1 MKISF
6 TGDNKE
12 TALGANVLKL
22 LFVQNLQ
29 MDQMNWSVC
38 SFPDLSNVCGKG
50 QELTLEERIPKVVIR
65 LG

>member
-22 LFVQNLQ
+22 FFVQNLQ
-29 MDQMNWSVC
+29 MGQMS
-38 SFPDLSNVCGKG
+38 
-50 QELTLEERIPKVVIR
+50 
-65 LG
+65 